1 MKAEI
6 ERKDDQ
12 ELSREQPSQSVL
24 DHIRRLTSFREF
36 MIMAIVIAGCLAM
49 WITTPIFMTFGN
61 WSALLLQVSVEC
73 VVAIGMTILLVS
85 GGFDLSVGSTFA
97 LAGAVTAMMIV
108 SGLAPWLA
116 ILLGLGTGAVIG
128 FFNGFIIAKI
138 GINPFVTTLAMMSMV
153 RGMLLVITRGR
164 NISGLPESFRV
175 IGQGNIHGIQ
185 NPIWIGLLM
194 VMVGDILLRKSR
206 FFRQNY
212 YLGGNE
218 RAATLS
224 GIRVE
229 RLKIFN
235 YSLTGLLA
243 AFAGI
248 LMTARLGAASV
259 TAGTGLELKVI
270 SAVIIGGASA
280 QQAGGRLSTWPASPG
295 TTGIQASLFTGLQK
309 VRWSRWH
316 VARQL
321 SLRKIISELTRFRLG
336 PSIRQCSIDS
346 YRNTLRTLKRPERL
360 SIAFIRE
367 EGSLPS
373 RKLLPCL
380 FFWPARKQQISR
392 RPIFAATADTPFKVN
407 NLLPEEL

>member
-6 ERKDDQ
+6 EPKDDQ
-12 ELSREQPSQSVL
+12 ELGRDQPSQSVL
-24 DHIRRLTSFREF
+24 DHIGRLTSFREF

-108 SGLAPWLA
+108 SGLTPWLA
-116 ILLGLGTGAVIG
+116 ILLGLAAGAVIG
-128 FFNGFIIAKI
+128 FLNGFIIAKI

-194 VMVGDILLRKSR
+194 VLIGDILLRKSR

-218 RAATLS
+218 RAAILS

-270 SAVIIGGASA
+270 SAVIIGGASLK
-280 QQAGGRLSTWPASPG
+280 GGEG
-295 TTGIQASLFTGLQK
+295 TILGSFLGSLLMGILVGA
-309 VRWSRWH
+309 
-316 VARQL
+316 
-321 SLRKIISELTRFRLG
+321 LTILG
-336 PSIRQCSIDS
+336 VDV
-346 YRNTLRTLKRPERL
+346 YWNTLVIGATLLLAVLIDTFGRYR
-360 SIAFIRE
+360 R
-367 EGSLPS
+367 SL
-373 RKLLPCL
+373 
-380 FFWPARKQQISR
+380 Q
-392 RPIFAATADTPFKVN
+392 
-407 NLLPEEL
+407 

>member
-6 ERKDDQ
+6 ETKDDQ
-12 ELSREQPSQSVL
+12 ELGRDQPSQSVL
-24 DHIRRLTSFREF
+24 DHIGRLTSFREF

-108 SGLAPWLA
+108 SGLTPWLA
-116 ILLGLGTGAVIG
+116 ILLGLAAGAVIG
-128 FFNGFIIAKI
+128 FLNGFIIAKI

-194 VMVGDILLRKSR
+194 VLIGDILLRKSR

-218 RAATLS
+218 RAAILS

-270 SAVIIGGASA
+270 SAVIIGGASLK
-280 QQAGGRLSTWPASPG
+280 GGEG
-295 TTGIQASLFTGLQK
+295 TILGSFLGSLLMGILVGA
-309 VRWSRWH
+309 
-316 VARQL
+316 
-321 SLRKIISELTRFRLG
+321 LTILG
-336 PSIRQCSIDS
+336 VDV
-346 YRNTLRTLKRPERL
+346 YWNTLVIGATLLLAVLIDTFGRYR
-360 SIAFIRE
+360 R
-367 EGSLPS
+367 SL
-373 RKLLPCL
+373 
-380 FFWPARKQQISR
+380 Q
-392 RPIFAATADTPFKVN
+392 
-407 NLLPEEL
+407 